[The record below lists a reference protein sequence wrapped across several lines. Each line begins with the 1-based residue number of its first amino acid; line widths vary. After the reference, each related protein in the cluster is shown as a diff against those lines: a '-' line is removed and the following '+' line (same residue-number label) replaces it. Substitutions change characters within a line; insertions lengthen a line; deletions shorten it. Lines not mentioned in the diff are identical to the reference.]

1 MPPTRDLPP
10 SSLESFEEKT
20 QGMCPFL
27 HCPPPGGAG
36 SLVWHHLFGWTAPSC
51 PVVTVITVCLPPP
64 STRLLPRSSF
74 KPSFCITTLSLS
86 GKQQHPAP
94 LAAWSRHGEVMCGV
108 LRRTPCT
115 ATAGPGSTRACFCV
129 TVEIVSKK
137 PPAFDGK
144 LLVDVLLPVLCGDRE
159 DYYSD
164 LWMQGWGPW
173 MWVHGWMVASCP
185 PSQ

>member
-1 MPPTRDLPP
+1 MSFPALPTSWWGRESGAAPPLWLDSAQLPC
-10 SSLESFEEKT
+10 SYRH
-20 QGMCPFL
+20 
-27 HCPPPGGAG
+27 HCLSAPPP
-36 SLVWHHLFGWTAPSC
+36 
-51 PVVTVITVCLPPP
+51 PP
-64 STRLLPRSSF
+64 RLLPRSSF

-108 LRRTPCT
+108 LGRTPCT